1 MTKPN
6 NKLVLNIDDL
16 CEILDIGKNTA
27 YNLLKSKEIESF
39 KIGTCWK
46 IPLKSVEEF
55 IERKS
60 SSSNNSEGKILVES
74 IDKDNDNG
82 IL

>member
-1 MTKPN
+1 MIKSN

-60 SSSNNSEGKILVES
+60 SSNNSEGKILVES

>member
-1 MTKPN
+1 MIKSN

-60 SSSNNSEGKILVES
+60 SSNNNEGKILVES